1 MSLVVELMNYNI
13 IWKSE
18 VVDLVNAVN
27 AYEKMGWKPKGGV
40 TAIRE
45 RISGPV
51 VYIQAVYRN
60 GDAPIKRPRGRPRK
74 NDLSKIQPK

>member
-1 MSLVVELMNYNI
+1 MSFVVELMNYNI

-18 VVDLVNAVN
+18 VSELINAVN

-51 VYIQAVYRN
+51 VYIQAVYKN
-60 GDAPIKRPRGRPRK
+60 GDTPIKRPRGRPRK
-74 NDLSKIQPK
+74 NDPGNVFPK